1 MSQNN
6 NDNSSFSY
14 LAQQVR
20 KTILTISYEKKTP
33 HIGSALSCVELLLAS
48 YGMWNKNQITGNA
61 RNSVILSKGHAATAL
76 YSVLNMKGMI
86 TDKLITK
93 YADPWSPLPEHPV
106 LNEELGIQATTG
118 SLGHG
123 LSIGTGLA
131 LGFRINN
138 VKKNMFVIM
147 SDGECNEGS
156 VWEAAIFAPS
166 QNLDNLTV
174 VIDANKWQATDRST
188 NIISN
193 QALSGIFKSFG
204 WASVNVDGHDEHDL
218 SDVFSKLPLER
229 GKPSAVIGHTVKGK
243 GISFMED
250 DNNWHYRVPTLEEL
264 NKAKL
269 ELGMK

>member
-1 MSQNN
+1 MYKRQ
-6 NDNSSFSY
+6 
-14 LAQQVR
+14 
-20 KTILTISYEKKTP
+20 
-33 HIGSALSCVELLLAS
+33 
-48 YGMWNKNQITGNA
+48 
-61 RNSVILSKGHAATAL
+61 KGHAATAL

-106 LNEELGIQATTG
+106 RNEELGIQATTG

-174 VIDANKWQATDRST
+174 VIDANKWHAAR
-188 NIISN
+188 
-193 QALSGIFKSFG
+193 
-204 WASVNVDGHDEHDL
+204 
-218 SDVFSKLPLER
+218 
-229 GKPSAVIGHTVKGK
+229 
-243 GISFMED
+243 
-250 DNNWHYRVPTLEEL
+250 Y
-264 NKAKL
+264 
-269 ELGMK
+269 